1 MYFAYRLPRSPIS
14 VGTSL
19 SFHIYGR
26 KTRWEPL
33 SPSIPEMTVKIAT
46 TNSILLWHLFLRLQ
60 PQDGIVRP
68 YLDVLAG
75 LIYLTT
81 DTSIDN
87 NDNYSGSLSSNNY
100 NDAAFNYGAG
110 GGIMVPLLRVVT
122 KMRRAI
128 KFSMDLDIGAQ
139 YLKGGEAEYLKKGSI
154 IRDRD
159 EVSYLVYRSHTD
171 LVTAYVGLSFSF

>member
-1 MYFAYRLPRSPIS
+1 
-14 VGTSL
+14 
-19 SFHIYGR
+19 
-26 KTRWEPL
+26 
-33 SPSIPEMTVKIAT
+33 MTVKIAT